1 VAGVE
6 LRREKTMEKK
16 KTKKTV
22 SPAVVSTTPVVEH
35 STGLVEDS
43 TTNPVVKST
52 TIPLME
58 CS

>member
-6 LRREKTMEKK
+6 LRREKTMEK
-16 KTKKTV
+16 KKTV